1 MIRFPLSA
9 DENAAVAYAV
19 RILSALSAANGNH
32 EAAAEALKMSR
43 RTLDDHIVRLG
54 MRDLVSALWD
64 RSARQPRK
72 A

>member
-1 MIRFPLSA
+1 LSP
-9 DENAAVAYAV
+9 DETAAVAYAV

-32 EAAAEALKMSR
+32 DAAAKTLEMSR

-64 RSARQPRK
+64 RSSRQPMK